1 MSRTSFLVIGFSN
14 NESKAN
20 EKSLTAHILW
30 VAQLSSTL
38 NPSFERPTSLT
49 NELFNQLKT
58 IVVHYIIGVDIRI

>member
-1 MSRTSFLVIGFSN
+1 MQLSTNLFNCSSFVDSPSFFKMSRTSFLVIGFSN

-38 NPSFERPTSLT
+38 LRQLRER
-49 NELFNQLKT
+49 N
-58 IVVHYIIGVDIRI
+58 